1 MKYLKIIKLIEIEST
16 MWLSGAGWKGKW
28 EVTI

>member
-16 MWLSGAGWKGKW
+16 MWLSEVGWKGKW